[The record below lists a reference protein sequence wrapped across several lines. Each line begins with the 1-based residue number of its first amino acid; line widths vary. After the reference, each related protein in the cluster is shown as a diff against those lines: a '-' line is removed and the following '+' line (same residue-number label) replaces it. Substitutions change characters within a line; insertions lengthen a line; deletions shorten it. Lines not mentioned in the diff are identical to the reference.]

1 MATSGV
7 NTTTNNFATKKLHG
21 TSFSKKD
28 LSNKFSVHHQNSQ
41 QIQDHKKA
49 IFYGIYTETARAV
62 PICQT
67 INMIVQYEKKTFK
80 GTEGIP
86 ILPQYVGGNG
96 FWITCPG
103 VYFLPCDIV
112 FNPYTTNQSAIVID
126 ADDVVLDLNGHT
138 LSQGNTNTLT
148 FGVLIN
154 GHKNVII
161 KNGTIKKFTQN
172 GIRLNANSS
181 IIWLDQIIGY
191 NNGNIAGGQS
201 TGAVSGTTSQDIK
214 ITNST
219 FTQNVGAG
227 VVLGG
232 ITKLY
237 VDNSHFDD
245 NTGATNVVF
254 SPSPSSPLLPGTIS
268 SGLAV
273 VFLPNVPDFA
283 TSSKNV
289 VVTNSTFSG
298 HQATFFTFGLGTINL
313 GVTGVTAASNIKSL
327 YVENCVAQNNT
338 ALNQPG
344 IADTA
349 FAAEG
354 MTFLVSDAVIK
365 NCQIS
370 NITNTST
377 FPLSHVDG
385 ITIDGTNIVAEN
397 INVSEITGSVATG
410 SYGFYAL
417 NVNKFVVY
425 KNCRALTVT
434 NLAPFNDV
442 SLGFAFGFSSVQ
454 TGLIGP
460 AQPGLG
466 IVFDQCVAEN
476 CVAAGN
482 ALGLPVGGGLSL
494 QTQTNATVK
503 DCIFNANSNGIFLID
518 FPGFD
523 LFASSNSII
532 ENNILQFNAFAGILD
547 ATNANNAYIKNYART
562 NGFGIFYNYIGV
574 PAGTPIRDWALPG
587 PPSAVDN
594 FGILDPLDNI
604 SISP

>member
-1 MATSGV
+1 MSTSV
-7 NTTTNNFATKKLHG
+7 AKTANKVISKTK
-21 TSFSKKD
+21 SSRADFSKTE
-28 LSNKFSVHHQNSQ
+28 LSNKLSVHHKTSK
-41 QIQDHKKA
+41 QISDQKRA
-49 IFYGIYTETARAV
+49 IFHGIYNETAKAV
-62 PICQT
+62 PICQG
-67 INMIVQYEKKTFK
+67 INVIVKYEKKSFK
-80 GTEGIP
+80 GVQGIP
-86 ILPQYVGGNG
+86 ILPQYVGVNG

-112 FNPYTTNQSAIVID
+112 FNPYSTNQSAIVID
-126 ADDVVLDLNGHT
+126 SDDVVLDLNGHT
-138 LSQGNTNTLT
+138 LSQGNTNAPT

-154 GHKNVII
+154 GHKNVTI

-181 IIWLDQIIGY
+181 IIWLDRITGY

-219 FTQNVGAG
+219 LTQNVGAG
-227 VVLGG
+227 AVFGG

-254 SPSPSSPLLPGTIS
+254 SQSPSSPLLPGTIS
-268 SGLAV
+268 AGLAV
-273 VFLPNVPDFA
+273 VFLTNVPDFA
-283 TSSKNV
+283 TSSKNA

-313 GVTGVTAASNIKSL
+313 GVTGITATSNIKSI

-344 IADTA
+344 IPDTA

-377 FPLSHVDG
+377 FNLSHVDG
-385 ITIDGTNIVAEN
+385 ITIDGTNIVVEN
-397 INVSEITGSVATG
+397 INVADITGNVTTG

-417 NVNKFVVY
+417 NVNQYVIY
-425 KNCRALTVT
+425 KNCKALTVT
-434 NLAPFNDV
+434 NAAPFNDV
-442 SLGFAFGFSSVQ
+442 SIGFAFGFSSVQ
-454 TGLIGP
+454 TGIIGP

-466 IVFDQCVAEN
+466 IIFDQCVAEN

-482 ALGLPVGGGLSL
+482 ADGLPVGAGLSL
-494 QTQTNATVK
+494 QTQTNATIK

-532 ENNILQFNAFAGILD
+532 ENNIIQFNSFAGILD
-547 ATNANNAYIKNYART
+547 ATNANNAYFKNYART
-562 NGFGIFYNYIGV
+562 NGPDIFYNYIGV

-587 PPSAVDN
+587 APSPVDN